1 MLTFIYR
8 LSISRSRKVR
18 PSWPQIRSKLKSFE
32 TFIDADAMVLLYSL
46 DSCELSREHTFRT
59 FGGGAKRLERFWE
72 QSHTPTTSRTII
84 IFSWVRVTRAL
95 YTSVPKCPQMF
106 RNVPYSYY
114 FSYYHYL
121 FVSLGDQSIVHKCPK
136 NFPKC
141 SQMSSQNISKL
152 SIFLLLVIPSSFLY
166 FTYIF
171 DITLD

>member
-8 LSISRSRKVR
+8 LSISTSRKVR

-84 IFSWVRVTRAL
+84 IFSWVSVTRAL
-95 YTSVPKCPQMF
+95 YTSVPKYPKMSP
-106 RNVPYSYY
+106 NVPGWDWMSWVLIDILSGVASGLWAFLQSFGY
-114 FSYYHYL
+114 FH
-121 FVSLGDQSIVHKCPK
+121 Q
-136 NFPKC
+136 
-141 SQMSSQNISKL
+141 
-152 SIFLLLVIPSSFLY
+152 
-166 FTYIF
+166 
-171 DITLD
+171 